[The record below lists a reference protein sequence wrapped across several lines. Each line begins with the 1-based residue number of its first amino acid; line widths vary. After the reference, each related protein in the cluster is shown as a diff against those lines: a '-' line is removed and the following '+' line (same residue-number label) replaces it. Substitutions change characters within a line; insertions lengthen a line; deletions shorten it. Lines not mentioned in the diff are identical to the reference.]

1 MADYQFREVTLYDMS
16 VTFAENQEPE
26 DQEAFLKGCAG
37 TVQEALLLH
46 ESTADLTAGTRT
58 KSVHFLASQEELS
71 GFVSLHRGK
80 EPVAFPEK
88 GQAVISEGLAE
99 VLDIQ
104 VGDSVLLH
112 MPDMDTLSVTVSG
125 IFDNNVYHYV
135 LVSMDTV
142 LEQWGTTPSV
152 NTAYVN
158 VPENQAAQESA
169 TTVSRQADVL
179 SVMLCQDIAQR
190 VSSMMTRLNYI
201 VALVVLS
208 AAALAFIVMYNLTNI
223 NITERIREIAT
234 IKVLG
239 FIRRSRQLMSSGK
252 EWLSQPWA
260 APFGIGRR
268 KAAACLYHP
277 PGPGGYGLLHPPEF
291 SGPAISGLWC

>member
-1 MADYQFREVTLYDMS
+1 
-16 VTFAENQEPE
+16 
-26 DQEAFLKGCAG
+26 
-37 TVQEALLLH
+37 
-46 ESTADLTAGTRT
+46 
-58 KSVHFLASQEELS
+58 
-71 GFVSLHRGK
+71 
-80 EPVAFPEK
+80 
-88 GQAVISEGLAE
+88 
-99 VLDIQ
+99 
-104 VGDSVLLH
+104 

-190 VSSMMTRLNYI
+190 VSSMMTSLNYI

-260 APFGIGRR
+260 APLGL
-268 KAAACLYHP
+268 AA
-277 PGPGGYGLLHPPEF
+277 GKLLHAFIIRQVRVDMVYFTPQNFLDQLSLGCGVDVPVCLHR
-291 SGPAISGLWC
+291 GPFPVFQTGAH